1 MGVWSYQ
8 GVELGGGFGG
18 GPKVLNWVLGLVVGL
33 RSRTGKGG

>member
-18 GPKVLNWVLGLVVGL
+18 GPKVLNWVVGL
-33 RSRTGKGG
+33 GSRAGKGG